1 MNAHIDSFDRHVIMH
16 NGKKFTQRGYLVSR
30 IQSCDAATTY
40 DSDYSKKPPV
50 FWVLPRRP

>member
-40 DSDYSKKPPV
+40 DSHYSKKPPV